1 MMPDLSDKLREY
13 MQKQNISQ
21 AELSERSNISKTQ
34 ISNILMKKACPRID
48 TIQLICNALKIDI
61 SCLFKNDLYMTDNID
76 GSGGLNRVDESVK
89 SKNNISMT
97 NIETNS
103 SLTPSINDE
112 INNGLDRII
121 KKGVNMR
128 KLSQYEVNLLDE
140 QKVLIEFINDAN
152 LEQIRLV
159 NQFIKAMR
167 WDEVSR

>member
-1 MMPDLSDKLREY
+1 
-13 MQKQNISQ
+13 
-21 AELSERSNISKTQ
+21 
-34 ISNILMKKACPRID
+34 
-48 TIQLICNALKIDI
+48 
-61 SCLFKNDLYMTDNID
+61 MTDNID
-76 GSGGLNRVDESVK
+76 GSGGLNRMDESVK

-121 KKGVNMR
+121 KKGVNKR